1 MSEDVSMTSKVNP
14 NSANS
19 NSDDLI
25 NDLDS
30 IVYKLEES
38 IGFNVR
44 HFTKQLRFRILS
56 NFKENGIKVSIEEWI
71 CLAFIFRYEDRNQN
85 QLGDLLMQDKT
96 AVTRLLDTMESKKQ
110 VRRLIDRR
118 DKRNRIIKL
127 TAEGK
132 RQYNKL
138 RPIVEYTI
146 ATAKKNISE
155 QDYNTTVETL
165 RKMCIN
171 LE

>member
-1 MSEDVSMTSKVNP
+1 MSNEENIKSKTKLISENI
-14 NSANS
+14 
-19 NSDDLI
+19 DLI
-25 NDLDS
+25 NDLNS
-30 IVYKLEES
+30 VVYKLEES
-38 IGFNVR
+38 IGYNVR
-44 HFTKQLRFRILS
+44 HFTKQLRNRILT
-56 NFKENGIKVSIEEWI
+56 NFRENGIKVTIEEWI
-71 CLAFIFRYEDRNQN
+71 CLAFIYRYEDRNQN

-96 AVTRLLDTMESKKQ
+96 AVTRLLDSMETKKQ
-110 VRRLIDRR
+110 VKRLIDRR

-138 RPIVEYTI
+138 RPIVEQTI
-146 ATAKKNISE
+146 ATAKKDISE
-155 QDYNTTVETL
+155 NDYNTTVETL